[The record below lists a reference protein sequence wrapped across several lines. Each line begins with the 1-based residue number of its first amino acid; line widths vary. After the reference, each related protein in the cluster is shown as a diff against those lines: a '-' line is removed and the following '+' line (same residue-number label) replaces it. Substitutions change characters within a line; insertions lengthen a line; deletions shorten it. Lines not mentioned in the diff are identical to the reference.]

1 MLVGDVWL
9 LFGNVLLLVVGTLFI
24 VSGTFGGGSGAANL
38 KTTVCK
44 LVCDHLQEKST
55 STNWFCYCN
64 VKVFK
69 KRRRTLSTSDRKN
82 NQG

>member
-1 MLVGDVWL
+1 MI
-9 LFGNVLLLVVGTLFI
+9 FGNLLLLVVGTLFI
-24 VSGTFGGGSGAANL
+24 VSGTFGGGSGAGNL

-44 LVCDHLQEKST
+44 LMCGHLQKKST
-55 STNWFCYCN
+55 STNWFCFCN

-69 KRRRTLSTSDRKN
+69 KRRTLSTSDRKN